1 MKPTVYIDTSVV
13 GGAFDEEFKLWTNL
27 FFKAV
32 RNGEY
37 KIAVSS
43 ILKEE
48 LLNAPERVKNF
59 LSDIP
64 DEQIV
69 NIKVIDEAI
78 ERADLYLDAGITGR
92 GSLADCTHI
101 ATATVYKIDILISWN
116 FKHIVN
122 LNKIKLYNGVNIQHG
137 YGNLEIRT
145 PRELLDYDN

>member
-1 MKPTVYIDTSVV
+1 MEPSVYIDTSVV
-13 GGAFDEEFKLWTNL
+13 GGAFDEEFELWTNL

-32 RNGEY
+32 RKGEY
-37 KIAVSS
+37 RIVVSS
-43 ILKEE
+43 ILKDE
-48 LLNAPERVKNF
+48 LLNAPEHVNTY
-59 LSDIP
+59 LNDIP

-69 NIKVIDEAI
+69 NININNEAI
-78 ERADLYLDAGITGR
+78 ELANLYLNAGITGL

-101 ATATVYKIDILISWN
+101 ATATVFKIDILISWN

-145 PRELLDYDN
+145 PRELLDYDH